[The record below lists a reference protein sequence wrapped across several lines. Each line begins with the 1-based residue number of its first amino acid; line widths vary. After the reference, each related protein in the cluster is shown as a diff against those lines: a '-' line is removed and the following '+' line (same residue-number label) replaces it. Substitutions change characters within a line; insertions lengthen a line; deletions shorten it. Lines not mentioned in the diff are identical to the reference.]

1 LKTVGFGDG
10 LVLRLVAAESMILSL
25 AGGFLGCGLAFLIF
39 RKLNFTAGGMFPNF
53 RVLPETLAAGL
64 LLSLLMGLLSGLV
77 PAIHAGRLQIAG
89 ALRKVA

>member
-1 LKTVGFGDG
+1 
-10 LVLRLVAAESMILSL
+10 MILSL

-53 RVLPETLAAGL
+53 RVLPETLGMGL
-64 LLSLLMGLLSGLV
+64 LLALIMGLLSGLA
-77 PAIHAGRLQIAG
+77 PAIQAARLQIAG